1 MNHAPRTTHSCS
13 GCSPGHVPGP
23 GLTTAVHST
32 HSEVLQHL
40 NFSESFQIKVPVN
53 QNFSLGFFSPIKGAE
68 EINVKPRVTGT
79 HVLLLSCGGEVLV
92 PWGVSTLRAI
102 FLKAQVSKD
111 SYPLDPSALGTGSL
125 LPKGY
130 LQPGLTS

>member
-1 MNHAPRTTHSCS
+1 M
-13 GCSPGHVPGP
+13 PGP

>member
-1 MNHAPRTTHSCS
+1 M
-13 GCSPGHVPGP
+13 
-23 GLTTAVHST
+23 
-32 HSEVLQHL
+32 
-40 NFSESFQIKVPVN
+40 
-53 QNFSLGFFSPIKGAE
+53 
-68 EINVKPRVTGT
+68 
-79 HVLLLSCGGEVLV
+79 LV